1 MGNSMAERRRV
12 LDVLE
17 NVDWTSEQREELEA
31 TLSRAKTEANVAI
44 VGVTGTGKSTLINAL
59 CGSIPRDPS
68 ELGADGESS
77 VLHAAEG
84 DTLRPETQVVAS
96 YVAQKES
103 YSGRSYSV
111 RVWDSPG
118 VRDGSGR
125 ERTFMQRMK
134 TECGNDMDILL
145 YCVKV
150 SEQKCIP
157 REIAK
162 GMAVVTQ
169 TLGVEVW
176 RHSMVVL
183 TRANTLADIIESKI
197 IGETGEEDTNSERL
211 CHKFQERVKHWQ
223 EGIRKA
229 LVEAGIPDEI
239 VQTIPIEPAGHYR
252 DPDLPDRIHWLGYLW
267 VVFFKHARHDA
278 KFAILISNQHRIR
291 DARYLT
297 PESQGDIDRPC
308 HESPTTASPEDDPA
322 ERSSSQTQFTIH
334 QPVMKS
340 GPPIVIHSSHLRAC
354 EITVATVG
362 AGACVGAVTGG
373 IVFGSLTGGLGTG
386 VGLAAGAAAGA
397 IVGSLVDMAI
407 TKTRQQRRRAKDNE
421 LCTL

>member
-1 MGNSMAERRRV
+1 MAERRRV

-59 CGSIPRDPS
+59 CGAIPRDPS

-84 DTLRPETQVVAS
+84 NTLRPETQVVAS

-150 SEQKCIP
+150 SEQKCVP

-169 TLGVEVW
+169 NLGVEVW

-197 IGETGEEDTNSERL
+197 IEETGEEDANSGRL

-223 EGIRKA
+223 EGVRKA

-297 PESQGDIDRPC
+297 PESQGDTP
-308 HESPTTASPEDDPA
+308 SPEDQHCRHSTPGGDCPP
-322 ERSSSQTQFTIH
+322 EKNTDEVEPVH
-334 QPVMKS
+334 QPDRNNLS
-340 GPPIVIHSSHLRAC
+340 QPIIIDSSHLKSK
-354 EITVATVG
+354 ETTATRVG
-362 AGACVGAVTGG
+362 VGAVVGG
-373 IVFGSLTGGLGTG
+373 VTVGVLLGAATGGLGTG
-386 VGLAAGAAAGA
+386 VGIAAGAAAGA
-397 IVGSLVDMAI
+397 VVGSLVDMAI
-407 TKTRQQRRRAKDNE
+407 TRTRDKRRVKEHEQPCIN
-421 LCTL
+421 